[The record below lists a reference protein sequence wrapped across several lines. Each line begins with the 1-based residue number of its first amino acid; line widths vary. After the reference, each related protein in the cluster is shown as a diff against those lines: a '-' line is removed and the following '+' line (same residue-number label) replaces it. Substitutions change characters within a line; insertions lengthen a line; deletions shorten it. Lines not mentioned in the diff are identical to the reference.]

1 MTQEIKVP
9 IKVMKK
15 SEFIVLAVILGLSAV
30 LALLLLTKG
39 QDWGDDFAAYIM
51 QAQSILKGNEQSFIE
66 RNAFTINSTDFLLGP
81 VAYPWGYPLILA
93 SVYAVTGLNLIA
105 LKLPDLVFFIAFL
118 FVLFRFY
125 RKRLSSTE
133 SLLLVGVFA
142 FHPQLLS
149 FLDEILSDVP
159 YLFFSFL
166 ALLVMDIYFRNEDRD
181 WKTIRHN
188 LFPAVIGAVVFA
200 VSFVRST
207 GLILLPTFLAIQAF
221 EFWGVRR
228 DSSTRNRII
237 RDTVIFCLSFG
248 VLWLASALIF
258 PAGPQS
264 YLADFGSLTL
274 EVIRMNSIYYF
285 GLFGDFLDP
294 LIYWQAPYWILL
306 IFGCVGIWAA
316 RRLEPVSLVY
326 FGFSILLLL
335 LWPVGQGVRFIFPLL
350 PLLVYFSFSG
360 MKTAAL
366 RLNEQYRTAIT
377 ALIYAFWGILIIAS
391 LFGSAMLAYA
401 NLQNDRKLSG
411 PFDSY
416 SIAAYQ
422 FIINNT
428 AANDAVIFFKPRVMR
443 LMTNRD
449 SLAIDN
455 CKQLHNKE
463 GYIVIDKIVETRR
476 QVSAEAILQCN
487 LKITQVFENPAFIIY
502 QAQK

>member
-1 MTQEIKVP
+1 
-9 IKVMKK
+9 MKK
-15 SEFIVLAVILGLSAV
+15 SEFFVLAVILGLSAV
-30 LALLLLTKG
+30 LGLLLLTKG

-51 QAQSILKGNEQSFIE
+51 QAQSIVKGNEQSFIE

-133 SLLLVGVFA
+133 SLLLVAIFA
-142 FHPQLLS
+142 FHPQFLG

-159 YLFFSFL
+159 YLFFSLL
-166 ALLVMDIYFRNEDRD
+166 ALLVMDAYFTNGDRD
-181 WKTIRHN
+181 GKNIRGN
-188 LFPAVIGAVVFA
+188 LFPTVIGAVVFA
-200 VSFVRST
+200 VSFMRST

-221 EFWGVRR
+221 EFWRLRR

-237 RDTVIFCLSFG
+237 RDSVIFCLSFG

-258 PAGPQS
+258 PSGPES
-264 YLADFGSLTL
+264 YLADFGSPSPA
-274 EVIRMNSIYYF
+274 VIINNSIYYF
-285 GLFGDFLDP
+285 GLFGNFFDP
-294 LIYWQAPYWILL
+294 LIYWQPAYWILL
-306 IFGCVGIWAA
+306 IFGCIDIWAA
-316 RRLEPVSLVY
+316 RKQEPVPLVY

-335 LWPVGQGVRFIFPLL
+335 VWPVGQGICFIFPLL
-350 PLLVYFSFSG
+350 PLFVYFSFSG

-366 RLNEQYRTAIT
+366 RLNVQYRKAVT
-377 ALIYAFWGILIIAS
+377 ALIYAVWGILLIAC
-391 LFGSAMLAYA
+391 LFGSVMLAYA
-401 NLQNDRKLSG
+401 NLQNDRNLSG

-416 SIAAYQ
+416 SIAAFQ
-422 FIINNT
+422 FIRNNT
-428 AANDAVIFFKPRVMR
+428 AANDVIIFFKPRAMR

-455 CKQLHNKE
+455 CKQLHNKD
-463 GYIVIDKIVETRR
+463 GYIVIDKIAETRR
-476 QVSAEAILQCN
+476 QVSEEAIPQCN
-487 LKITQVFENPAFIIY
+487 LKIKQVFENPAFVIY

>member
-1 MTQEIKVP
+1 M
-9 IKVMKK
+9 VMKK
-15 SEFIVLAVILGLSAV
+15 SEFIVLVIILGLAAV
-30 LALLLLTKG
+30 LGLLLLTKG

-51 QAQSILKGNEQSFIE
+51 QAQSIVKGNEQSFIE

-81 VAYPWGYPLILA
+81 VAYPWGYPLVLA
-93 SVYAVTGLNLIA
+93 SVYSVTGLNLIA

-125 RKRLSSTE
+125 RRRLSSTE
-133 SLLLVGVFA
+133 SLLLVGIFA
-142 FHPQLLS
+142 FHPQFLG

-166 ALLVMDIYFRNEDRD
+166 ALLVMDAYFTNENRA
-181 WKTIRHN
+181 WKNIRHN
-188 LFPAVIGAVVFA
+188 LFPAVIGVVVFA

-221 EFWGVRR
+221 EFWRVRR
-228 DSSTRNRII
+228 DSLARNRII
-237 RDTVIFCLSFG
+237 WDSVIFGLSFG

-258 PAGPQS
+258 PSGPES
-264 YLADFGSLTL
+264 YLADFGSASPA
-274 EVIRMNSIYYF
+274 VIINNSIYYF
-285 GLFGDFLDP
+285 GLFGNFFDP
-294 LIYWQAPYWILL
+294 LIYWQPAYWILL
-306 IFGCVGIWAA
+306 IFGCISIWAA
-316 RRLEPVSLVY
+316 RKQELVPLVY

-350 PLLVYFSFSG
+350 PLFVYFSFSG
-360 MKTAAL
+360 MKTAVL
-366 RLNEQYRTAIT
+366 RLNAQYHKAVI
-377 ALIYAFWGILIIAS
+377 ALIYAFWGVLLIAS
-391 LFGSAMLAYA
+391 LLGSVMLAYA
-401 NLQNDRKLSG
+401 NLQNDRNLSG
-411 PFDSY
+411 PFDAY
-416 SIAAYQ
+416 SIATYQ

-428 AANDAVIFFKPRVMR
+428 AANDPVIFFKPRVMH

-455 CKQLHNKE
+455 CKQLHNKA

-476 QVSAEAILQCN
+476 QVSEEAIPQCN
-487 LKITQVFENPAFIIY
+487 LQIKQVFENPAFVIY

>member
-1 MTQEIKVP
+1 
-9 IKVMKK
+9 MKK
-15 SEFIVLAVILGLSAV
+15 SEFIILVVILGLSA
-30 LALLLLTKG
+30 LLGLLLLTKG
-39 QDWGDDFAAYIM
+39 QDWGDDFADYIM
-51 QAQSILKGNEQSFIE
+51 QAQSIVKGNEQSFIE
-66 RNAFTINSTDFLLGP
+66 RNAFTINSTDFILGP

-125 RKRLSSTE
+125 RKRLSSIE

-142 FHPQLLS
+142 FQPQFLS

-159 YLFFSFL
+159 YLFFSLL
-166 ALLVMDIYFRNEDRD
+166 ALLVMDAYFTHGDRG
-181 WKTIRHN
+181 WKNIRSN

-200 VSFVRST
+200 VSFVRTT
-207 GLILLPTFLAIQAF
+207 GLILLPTFLAIQVF
-221 EFWGVRR
+221 EIWKLRR
-228 DSSTRNRII
+228 DNLARNRII
-237 RDTVIFCLSFG
+237 RDSLIFCLSFG
-248 VLWLASALIF
+248 LLWLVSILIL
-258 PAGPQS
+258 PGGQES
-264 YLADFGSLTL
+264 YLAELGSPTL

-294 LIYWQAPYWILL
+294 LIYWQAAYWILL
-306 IFGCVGIWAA
+306 IFGCIGIWATH
-316 RRLEPVSLVY
+316 RREQVSLVY
-326 FGFSILLLL
+326 FGFSILVFLF
-335 LWPVGQGVRFIFPLL
+335 WPPEQGVRFIFPLL
-350 PLLVYFSFSG
+350 PLFVYFSFSG
-360 MKTAAL
+360 MKTATL
-366 RLNEQYRTAIT
+366 RLNEQYRKATT
-377 ALIYAFWGILIIAS
+377 ALIYAFWSILLIAC
-391 LFGSAMLAYA
+391 LFASVMLAYT
-401 NLQNDRKLSG
+401 NLQNNRNLSG

-476 QVSAEAILQCN
+476 QVSEEAIPQCN
-487 LKITQVFENPAFIIY
+487 IKIKQVFENPAFIIY